1 MRLLAQIGVYF
12 LLMKRAFS
20 QPEKFSILYRQTM
33 REIEKTGINSFPIV
47 VIISLFVG
55 AVITIQTN
63 YNIENPLLPKYLVGV
78 TVRDSLLLEFSSTM
92 MALILA
98 GKVGSSIAS
107 ELGMMRITEQI
118 DALEVM
124 GVNSAS
130 YLILPKVIASVLFFP
145 ILCLLS
151 IMVGITGGFVSCLL
165 ADVIP
170 PSEYIY
176 GIQYAFYPYYIGY
189 ALTKTV
195 FYAIII
201 TSVSSYF
208 GYYVKGGAVEVGK
221 SSTKAV
227 VQSSIL
233 ILLANLILT
242 RTILQ

>member
-1 MRLLAQIGVYF
+1 MQLLAQIGKYF

-20 QPEKFSILYRQTM
+20 RPEKYSILYRQTM
-33 REIEKTGINSFPIV
+33 REIEKTGINSFSIV
-47 VIISLFVG
+47 VIISIFVG

-63 YNIENPLLPKYLVGV
+63 FNIENPLLPRYLIGV

-92 MALILA
+92 VALILA

-107 ELGMMRITEQI
+107 ELGMMRVTEQI

-124 GVNSAS
+124 GINSAS
-130 YLILPKVIASVLFFP
+130 YLILPKLIATVLFFP

-151 IMVGITGGFVSCLL
+151 VIVGLAGGYLSCVLG
-165 ADVIP
+165 DVIP
-170 PSEYIY
+170 PSEFIE
-176 GIQYAFYPYYIGY
+176 GIQYAFRPNYISY
-189 ALTKTV
+189 ALTKTA
-195 FYAIII
+195 FYAFII

-208 GYYVKGGAVEVGK
+208 GYFVVGGAVEVGK
-221 SSTKAV
+221 SSTRAV

-233 ILLANLILT
+233 ILMANLILT

>member
-1 MRLLAQIGVYF
+1 MKLLAHIGTYF
-12 LLMKRAFS
+12 LLMRRTFG
-20 QPEKFSILYRQTM
+20 QPEKHSILYRQVM
-33 REIEKTGINSFPIV
+33 REIEKVGINSFGIV
-47 VIISLFVG
+47 VVISLFVG
-55 AVITIQTN
+55 AVITIQVN
-63 YNIENPLLPKYLVGV
+63 FNIENPLLPTYLVGL

-124 GVNSAS
+124 GINSAS
-130 YLILPKVIASVLFFP
+130 YLILPKMIAAVVFFP

-151 IMVGITGGFVSCLL
+151 IIVGLFGGYLACSL
-165 ADVIP
+165 ADIIP
-170 PSEYIY
+170 PTEYIE
-176 GIQYAFYPYYIGY
+176 GIQYGFRSYYISY

-208 GYYVKGGAVEVGK
+208 GYHVKGGAVEVGK

-242 RTILQ
+242 RTILA

>member
-12 LLMKRAFS
+12 LFMGRAFS
-20 QPEKFSILYRQTM
+20 RPEKHSVFYRQIM
-33 REIEKTGINSFPIV
+33 REIEKVGINSFPIV
-47 VIISLFVG
+47 VIISIFVG
-55 AVITIQTN
+55 AVITIQSN
-63 YNIENPLLPKYLVGV
+63 FNIENPLLPRYLVGV

-92 MALILA
+92 VALILA
-98 GKVGSSIAS
+98 GKVGSSVSS

-124 GVNSAS
+124 GINSVS
-130 YLILPKVIASVLFFP
+130 YLVMPKIIASVLFFP

-151 IMVGITGGFVSCLL
+151 IIMGLFGGYISCAVANVLPP
-165 ADVIP
+165 AD
-170 PSEYIY
+170 YIY
-176 GIQYAFYPYYIGY
+176 GIQYAFNPNYISY
-189 ALTKTV
+189 SLTKMT

-201 TSVSSYF
+201 ISVSSFY
-208 GYYVKGGAVEVGK
+208 GYHVKGGAVEVGK

-242 RTILQ
+242 KTILQ